1 MGVIESRVRK
11 SIRRSKVNRAVI
23 AGLAVAGTLAL
34 VAIAPNAAGVLGK
47 MLTPQRKQ
55 NIKRSLSRLVAN
67 GYVALEETSTGKKR
81 ARLTPKGERYAAL
94 LGEGKLAPKK
104 PKRWD
109 GKWRMLVFD
118 IPERRRKVRDQT
130 RLTLVNLGFLRLQD
144 SVWVY
149 PYDCEDLI
157 TLFKTDFRIGK
168 DLLYVVA
175 DAIEHDGPLRGH
187 FGV

>member
-34 VAIAPNAAGVLGK
+34 VAIAPNAAGGLGK

-104 PKRWD
+104 P
-109 GKWRMLVFD
+109 
-118 IPERRRKVRDQT
+118 
-130 RLTLVNLGFLRLQD
+130 
-144 SVWVY
+144 
-149 PYDCEDLI
+149 
-157 TLFKTDFRIGK
+157 
-168 DLLYVVA
+168 
-175 DAIEHDGPLRGH
+175 
-187 FGV
+187 